1 MNRLEHDDVAAA
13 QVVVSSPTA
22 AFLIE
27 HRSGLPGAWQHQPNI
42 TRCGARRL
50 RGSSWRCIAF
60 LTKLVVCSSV
70 CRLSRESPI
79 HSRMTALRVSCLF
92 ISSLLII
99 VTSHSAM
106 RLNNARNRI
115 QLGKR
120 QLFDVSKRTTRCLAK
135 LHFQLVQKASERRP
149 WFRLCFWCHFR
160 SGSAHIVIFGPIF
173 SDVTVQTRTPEFQH
187 GGT

>member
-1 MNRLEHDDVAAA
+1 MNRLQHDDVAAA
-13 QVVVSSPTA
+13 QVVVASPTA

-27 HRSGLPGAWQHQPNI
+27 HSQGFPVRGSNQPNI

-92 ISSLLII
+92 ISSLLIL
-99 VTSHSAM
+99 VNSHSAM
-106 RLNNARNRI
+106 RL
-115 QLGKR
+115 
-120 QLFDVSKRTTRCLAK
+120 
-135 LHFQLVQKASERRP
+135 
-149 WFRLCFWCHFR
+149 
-160 SGSAHIVIFGPIF
+160 
-173 SDVTVQTRTPEFQH
+173 
-187 GGT
+187 

>member
-1 MNRLEHDDVAAA
+1 MMTLPPPKLWSHHQRLR
-13 QVVVSSPTA
+13 SSSSIGQGFPV
-22 AFLIE
+22 
-27 HRSGLPGAWQHQPNI
+27 RGSNQPNI

-50 RGSSWRCIAF
+50 RGSSCRCIAF

-79 HSRMTALRVSCLF
+79 HFRMTALRVSCLF

-99 VTSHSAM
+99 VNSHSAM

-120 QLFDVSKRTTRCLAK
+120 QLYDVSKRTTRCLAK

-149 WFRLCFWCHFR
+149 WFKSSFWCHF
-160 SGSAHIVIFGPIF
+160 GPGPRI
-173 SDVTVQTRTPEFQH
+173 
-187 GGT
+187 